1 MQLMKFSHLIR
12 LYTNQSI
19 YKNQT
24 LKIEKEDFHY
34 LSSVMRLR
42 KADVFRLFNDVD
54 GEFIVRVEELVGK
67 SYVSVCVESKT
78 RDVLMEKELILGVCL
93 IKPDRMI
100 EAIKSAIQLGVTK
113 IIPLLSERTQYK
125 KMNKKKIEKCIIQAT
140 EQSERFK
147 PAEYLQE
154 MQLIEFCKLH
164 QIEQIIFAC
173 ESEGKGNIFDI
184 KKIKP
189 AVAVLIGPEGGFS
202 EKETNLVKSY
212 DHVCSISLGNAVL
225 RTETAVSAVLAC
237 VQMKRFNY

>member
-1 MQLMKFSHLIR
+1 MKFSHLIR

-34 LSSVMRLR
+34 LKSVMRLR
-42 KADVFRLFNDVD
+42 KADIFRLFNDVD

-67 SYVSVCVESKT
+67 SYVNVCVESKI
-78 RDVLMEKELILGVCL
+78 RDVSTEKELILGLCL
-93 IKPDRMI
+93 IKADRMI
-100 EAIKSAIQLGVTK
+100 EAIKSATQLGVTK

-125 KMNKKKIEKCIIQAT
+125 KMNKEKIEKCIIQAT

-154 MQLIEFCKLH
+154 MQLIDFCKLPK
-164 QIEQIIFAC
+164 IEQIIFAC
-173 ESEGKGNIFDI
+173 ESESEGNIIDI

-202 EKETNLVKSY
+202 QNETTFVKSHA
-212 DHVCSISLGNAVL
+212 HVCSISLGNTVL

-237 VQMKRFNY
+237 VQMMRSNCQD

>member
-1 MQLMKFSHLIR
+1 MKFSHLIR

-34 LSSVMRLR
+34 LKSVMRLR
-42 KADVFRLFNDVD
+42 KADIFRLFNDVD

-67 SYVSVCVESKT
+67 SYVNVCVEYKI
-78 RDVLMEKELILGVCL
+78 RDVSTEKELILGLCL
-93 IKPDRMI
+93 IKADSMI

-125 KMNKKKIEKCIIQAT
+125 KMNREKIEKCIIQAT

-154 MQLIEFCKLH
+154 MQLIDFCKLPK
-164 QIEQIIFAC
+164 IEQIIFAC
-173 ESEGKGNIFDI
+173 ESESEGNIIDI
-184 KKIKP
+184 TKIKP

-202 EKETNLVKSY
+202 QNETTFVKSHA
-212 DHVCSISLGNAVL
+212 HVFSISLGNTVL
-225 RTETAVSAVLAC
+225 RTETAVIAVLAC
-237 VQMKRFNY
+237 VQMMRSNCQD